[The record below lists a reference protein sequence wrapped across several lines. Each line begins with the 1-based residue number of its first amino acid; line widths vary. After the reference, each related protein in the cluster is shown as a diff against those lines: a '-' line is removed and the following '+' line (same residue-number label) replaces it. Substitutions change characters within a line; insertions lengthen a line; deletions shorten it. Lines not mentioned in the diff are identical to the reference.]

1 MKIGILGSGNVGG
14 GLARLLADA
23 GHEVQTSTRETLR
36 ETAEHGDAVIL
47 AVPGAAAAEVVSSVA
62 PLAGKVLVDATNF
75 GPGAQALAELVPKR
89 TSSRRS
95 TPRSRR
101 STTTRRKL
109 EPPASHLWAGP
120 EETRDA
126 VETLVR
132 DVGFEP
138 VYAGG
143 IEKAADIDAFARLNI
158 GIAYE
163 QGRGPFAYRFMTP
176 S

>member
-1 MKIGILGSGNVGG
+1 VKIGILGSGNVGG

-75 GPGAQALAELVPKR
+75 GPGAQALAELVPQANVVKAFN
-89 TSSRRS
+89 TSFAAIYDYS
-95 TPRSRR
+95 T
-101 STTTRRKL
+101 KL

-120 EETRDA
+120 EETRGA

-158 GIAYE
+158 GIAFE